1 MVRGIQNRLTWKY
14 VRSLEIGAEGETVGW
29 YLDNFRGLMVYPK
42 NNRVELNS
50 LEVYK
55 LAYLLSLDGFQVPEE
70 LQISGDIANY
80 FCKEI
85 LKGFISSLRSRGINI
100 SNLELFWAVGSDYN
114 DIQEGDLFYL
124 DLDDFDG
131 DVLGLRF
138 NIKGRFS
145 KDFKGPC
152 RIWLKTSEWQ
162 NHRDMFKVFLG
173 SVYWWESMRCIIL
186 RDLLHKLLLIFHDFG
201 DNFSFIEKTIGNGY
215 GSYVDLTRI
224 GQDLDYIRLRCEQL
238 IDLVNKEEFLPKNR

>member
-14 VRSLEIGAEGETVGW
+14 VRSLEIGAEGETIGW

-70 LQISGDIANY
+70 LQIGGDLANY

-85 LKGFISSLRSRGINI
+85 LKDFISSLRSRGINI

-138 NIKGRFS
+138 NIKG
-145 KDFKGPC
+145 DFQK
-152 RIWLKTSEWQ
+152 ILKVRVE
-162 NHRDMFKVFLG
+162 
-173 SVYWWESMRCIIL
+173 
-186 RDLLHKLLLIFHDFG
+186 FG
-201 DNFSFIEKTIGNGY
+201 
-215 GSYVDLTRI
+215 
-224 GQDLDYIRLRCEQL
+224 
-238 IDLVNKEEFLPKNR
+238 

>member
-70 LQISGDIANY
+70 LQIGGDIANY

-85 LKGFISSLRSRGINI
+85 LKDFISSK
-100 SNLELFWAVGSDYN
+100 V
-114 DIQEGDLFYL
+114 
-124 DLDDFDG
+124 
-131 DVLGLRF
+131 
-138 NIKGRFS
+138 KGY
-145 KDFKGPC
+145 KYK
-152 RIWLKTSEWQ
+152 
-162 NHRDMFKVFLG
+162 
-173 SVYWWESMRCIIL
+173 
-186 RDLLHKLLLIFHDFG
+186 
-201 DNFSFIEKTIGNGY
+201 
-215 GSYVDLTRI
+215 
-224 GQDLDYIRLRCEQL
+224 
-238 IDLVNKEEFLPKNR
+238 

>member
-1 MVRGIQNRLTWKY
+1 MVRGTQNRLTWKY

-70 LQISGDIANY
+70 LQIGGNIANY

-85 LKGFISSLRSRGINI
+85 LKDFISSLRSRGINI

-124 DLDDFDG
+124 ELDDFDP
-131 DVLGLRF
+131 
-138 NIKGRFS
+138 S
-145 KDFKGPC
+145 
-152 RIWLKTSEWQ
+152 
-162 NHRDMFKVFLG
+162 
-173 SVYWWESMRCIIL
+173 
-186 RDLLHKLLLIFHDFG
+186 
-201 DNFSFIEKTIGNGY
+201 
-215 GSYVDLTRI
+215 
-224 GQDLDYIRLRCEQL
+224 
-238 IDLVNKEEFLPKNR
+238 